1 MDRGCHGVCRAVRW
15 PHLPRRAPN
24 ERRRAG
30 GYVLPDLSVFWVIFF
45 VMLLTVI
52 IDRLLLRPVMRVM
65 QEREKAIRSARELA
79 EQSANE
85 AKAAAAEFDQKTMAA
100 RAETYRQMDEMR
112 RAAMAERS
120 QALARTRAEAE
131 AQVAAASERLKAET
145 EEAKRRL
152 EADADALGGAVA
164 ERILGRKVS

>member
-1 MDRGCHGVCRAVRW
+1 
-15 PHLPRRAPN
+15 
-24 ERRRAG
+24 
-30 GYVLPDLSVFWVIFF
+30 VLPDVSVFWVIFF

-52 IDRLLLRPVMRVM
+52 VDRLLLRPVMRVM
-65 QEREKAIRSARELA
+65 QQRESAIRSARELA
-79 EQSANE
+79 EKSANQ
-85 AKAAAAEFDQKTMAA
+85 ARAAAAEFDQKTTAA

-112 RAAMAERS
+112 RAALAQRAEE
-120 QALARTRAEAE
+120 LARTRAEAE

-152 EADADALGGAVA
+152 EVDADTLGGAVA